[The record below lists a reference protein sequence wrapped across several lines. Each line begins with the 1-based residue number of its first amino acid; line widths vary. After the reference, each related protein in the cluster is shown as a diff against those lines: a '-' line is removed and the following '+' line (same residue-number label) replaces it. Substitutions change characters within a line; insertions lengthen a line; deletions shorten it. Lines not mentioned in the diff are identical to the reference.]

1 MQVKKYVI
9 QVPQFGMVNLVISK
23 LLNGAIL
30 LIIMVHMLKVP
41 VKDKIILMIMKSAK
55 KCDEGFNKKWL
66 YFGSNN
72 FERENRG

>member
-1 MQVKKYVI
+1 
-9 QVPQFGMVNLVISK
+9 MVNLVISK

-66 YFGSNN
+66 FFGSIY